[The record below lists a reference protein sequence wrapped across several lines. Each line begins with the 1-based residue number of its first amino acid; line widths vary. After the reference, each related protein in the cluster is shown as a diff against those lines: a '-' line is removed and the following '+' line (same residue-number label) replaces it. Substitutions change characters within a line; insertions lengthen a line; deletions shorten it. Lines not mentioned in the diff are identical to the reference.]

1 MKAIRLHG
9 VGDQRFEDL
18 PVPQIRDDEVLI
30 QVITAS
36 MDGTDLERIHGSH
49 TLSSSDVVI
58 EGHEYAGR
66 VVEVADAVTRFEIG
80 DRVTGPWGV
89 HCQKC
94 EYCRRG
100 QTNLCTNQL
109 HFGIDIDGSWA
120 DYMRVPEY
128 VLTRLPDEISFDDGA
143 MLCCIPPTVLRAI
156 ERSPIKLGDSVAVIG
171 LGQVGLTSLMAAR
184 LAGADG
190 LMAIDPISSRR
201 DLASRLGATATF
213 NPAATDVVEEIQ
225 EATDGRG
232 ANLCLVAASSVVR
245 TGSRSLA
252 DMAFEVVAK
261 GGQITFVGL
270 TGEHTANFNRLISKE
285 FSVVGAKALL
295 GLEYVERAL
304 SLASSGRWDLDV
316 YRKLI
321 THTIELENLPEAM
334 SGDSLTG
341 AIKVLIHPNTSD
353 SDD

>member
-9 VGDQRFEDL
+9 VGDQRVEDL
-18 PVPQIRDDEVLI
+18 PVPQIGDGEVLI
-30 QVITAS
+30 QVIASS

-49 TLSSSDVVI
+49 TISSSDVVT

-66 VVEVADAVTRFEIG
+66 VVEVGRGVTQFDVG

-89 HCQKC
+89 HCRKC
-94 EYCRRG
+94 EYCLRG
-100 QTNLCTNQL
+100 KLNLCANQL

-143 MLCCIPPTVLRAI
+143 LLCCIPPTVLRAI
-156 ERSPIKLGDSVAVIG
+156 ERSPIKPGDSVAVIG
-171 LGQVGLTSLMAAR
+171 QGQVGLTAVMAAR
-184 LAGADG
+184 LAGADT
-190 LMAIDPISSRR
+190 LVAIDPISSRR
-201 DLASRLGATATF
+201 DMAVRLGATATID
-213 NPAATDVVEEIQ
+213 PAETDVVEEVQ
-225 EATDGRG
+225 EITGGSG
-232 ANLCLVAASSVVR
+232 ANVCLVAASSVVR

-252 DMAFEVVAK
+252 DVAFEVVAK

-270 TGEHTANFNRLISKE
+270 TGDHTANFNRLISKE

-295 GLEYVERAL
+295 GPEYVARAL
-304 SLASSGRWDLDV
+304 SLASSGRWDLDL
-316 YRKLI
+316 YREII
-321 THTIELENLPEAM
+321 THKIQLENLPAAM
-334 SGDSLTG
+334 SGDVLTG
-341 AIKVLIHPNTSD
+341 AIKVLIHPTISI